1 MPDSDTDKCFNTTM
15 GLIALGIFMILITAY
30 FIEQFTY
37 DEEINQG
44 RPAPNRVLYNESIHG
59 PSIP

>member
-1 MPDSDTDKCFNTTM
+1 M

-59 PSIP
+59 SPIP